1 MYVSPTI
8 TTIGTLADMTRAF
21 NKIGGQADQ
30 YSASIP
36 VVGSLV
42 SR

>member
-1 MYVSPTI
+1 MYVSPKI

-21 NKIGGQADQ
+21 NKIGGSADQ
-30 YSASIP
+30 YSSAIP